1 MHSKKDAQDRMQD
14 PLWNFP
20 FTSIHVLGFPFLE
33 GGDTLDWGL
42 IDEIPSLALTILK
55 PFRGFLTF
63 PVMIAFKSRVS
74 RIRQLKLLFGGD
86 LTIQPSELLGNL
98 EESKVLDLVNDS

>member
-1 MHSKKDAQDRMQD
+1 MQD

-33 GGDTLDWGL
+33 GGDTRDWGL

-63 PVMIAFKSRVS
+63 PVMIAFKSGVS
-74 RIRQLKLLFGGD
+74 KNK
-86 LTIQPSELLGNL
+86 TIEAAFWWR
-98 EESKVLDLVNDS
+98 LDNPAQRAAWKS